1 MLMVYAVLGFVF
13 DAVRKNVGFLI
24 LAQIEEA
31 GLLTRKT
38 HSCLTKAGDITCTIA
53 TWSFNVFL
61 SVKSLFQNKHSPWL
75 FGLLRYG
82 LGDASTLKDSVLS
95 LGFKGGHVLSVWP

>member
-31 GLLTRKT
+31 GLLNKENT
-38 HSCLTKAGDITCTIA
+38 
-53 TWSFNVFL
+53 FL
-61 SVKSLFQNKHSPWL
+61 SNKGRWYYLHYS
-75 FGLLRYG
+75 YM
-82 LGDASTLKDSVLS
+82 VI
-95 LGFKGGHVLSVWP
+95 